1 MVANHHSRHKKA
13 DLIAI
18 FTDLLIFYLLF
29 KLFHDFGAAQFTSFL
44 FSAVIYHFFK
54 HREAQTLAAYK
65 PKASYF
71 KTGIW
76 VSLAVL
82 FLRCGLMA
90 WLTLQ
95 LHISPKIAI
104 IIAAVLA
111 DLMHA
116 KASAVFVFNSR
127 GIVNQN
133 SKKDWQIFV
142 KVLIGY
148 GLLLKFF
155 YLGLPEILHEEGY
168 YWNYGQHLAWGYLD
182 HPPMVGWMIRLF
194 TFPLGDSEFAVRL
207 GPFLFWFI
215 GAVFVYKLTKKIFDS
230 DVALNSLFLYALLP
244 YFFGVS
250 FVALPDSCLVACW
263 AGALYFFYR
272 FIIEENRAAFIGIG
286 FFIGVGLLSKYT
298 IVLLAAAALLFFA
311 IDRKGRIWLGRPQ
324 VYLSVAMAL
333 FIFSPVIFWNAGHQW
348 ASFSFQGPRR
358 VAGDFNF
365 NLFHL
370 IGSILV
376 LITPTGFLAAWAV
389 TSNARPLYQKKS
401 ANDLIRTYKLFMLL
415 TGLPLSVF
423 LFFSLFR
430 QTKLIWTGPIWLAL
444 LPFLAKL
451 MSPEALRFKNWMPVY
466 GYRPWKNTAIGL
478 ILLYG
483 AAFNYL
489 VLGFPGLPY
498 PPNLLGLGWRE
509 LSAQIEAKVNAIQ
522 KITGQ
527 RPLVVGMDIDR
538 INSWL
543 AFYRGRSSP
552 LAVGRHTNV
561 GAYETSGRHLFGKK
575 SNMYLYWFP
584 GKEQEDKT
592 MILVG
597 RNPADLT
604 GPNVEA
610 RIEHGYSVH
619 KIEIKRRGSLI
630 LRQYYRIVEGYH
642 RS

>member
-1 MVANHHSRHKKA
+1 MVVNHHSRHKA

-18 FTDLLIFYLLF
+18 LVDLSIFYLLF
-29 KLFHDFGAAQFTSFL
+29 KLFDDFGAAQFTSFL
-44 FSAVIYHFFK
+44 FSAIIYHFFK
-54 HREAQTLAAYK
+54 HRVAQTLPKYK
-65 PKASYF
+65 PKLSYF

-76 VSLAVL
+76 ITLAVL

-95 LHISPKIAI
+95 LHLMPNIAI

-111 DLMHA
+111 DLVHA
-116 KASAVFVFNSR
+116 KATAVFLYNPR
-127 GIVNQN
+127 GVVDQN
-133 SKKDWQIFV
+133 SKNDWQIFV
-142 KVLIGY
+142 KIFIGY

-207 GPFLFWFI
+207 GPFLLWFI
-215 GAVFVYKLTKKIFDS
+215 GAFFVYKLTKKIFDG
-230 DVALNSLFLYALLP
+230 DAALNSLFLYTLLP

-250 FVALPDSCLVACW
+250 FVALPDSFLVVCW
-263 AGALYFFYR
+263 AAALYFFYR

-298 IVLLAAAALLFFA
+298 IVLLGAAALLFLA
-311 IDRKGRIWLGRPQ
+311 IDRKGRVWLRRPQ
-324 VYLSVAMAL
+324 VYLSIAIAIVL
-333 FIFSPVIFWNAGHQW
+333 FFPVIFWNANHQW

-358 VAGDFNF
+358 VTGDFNF

-376 LITPTGFLAAWAV
+376 LITPIGLLAAWAV
-389 TSNARPLYQKKS
+389 ASNARSLYQKRS
-401 ANDLIRTYKLFMLL
+401 PNDLSRTYKLFMLL

-444 LPFLAKL
+444 LPFLSKL

-478 ILLYG
+478 ILIYG

-489 VLGFPGLPY
+489 VLGFPGLSY

-527 RPLVVGMDIDR
+527 RPLVVGMDSDR

-543 AFYRGRSSP
+543 AFYRGRYCP
-552 LAVGRHTNV
+552 LSVGRHTNV
-561 GAYETSGRHLFGKK
+561 GAYETGGRHLFGKE

-584 GKEQEDKT
+584 SKEQEDKT

-604 GPNVEA
+604 GPHIEN
-610 RIEHGYSVH
+610 RIRDEYPIH
-619 KIEIKRRGSLI
+619 KIEIKRRGLLI
-630 LRQYYRIVEGYH
+630 LRKYYRIVEGYH
-642 RS
+642 RF